1 MGKLKIQY
9 QPVSEL
15 RSRSTNARR
24 HSPKQL
30 AQIAASIAAYGF
42 TVPVLVDEE
51 RILIAGHGR
60 MEAAKLLGMDEL
72 PTIQLAGLSEAQVRA
87 YVIADN
93 KLTENGTW
101 DQKQLAHEFKFL
113 AELDFD
119 FDISLTG
126 FEISEIE
133 GLVGSLSMDDD
144 DQAAS
149 DAVPENNDGDPVTRL
164 GDVWQIGAHRLVCGD
179 ARLPETY
186 AALLGQDKAAMVF
199 SDPPYNVKIDGH
211 VCGLGKVHHREFA
224 MASGE
229 MSPQEFTSFLTL
241 VFAQLTENT
250 VDGAIHFQCMDWRHA
265 KEILAA
271 GDVGY
276 SELKNIC
283 VWSKSNGGMG
293 SLYRSAHELVFVF
306 KSGSAPHV
314 NNVELGKNGRYRT
327 NVWSYAGA
335 NSFSATRDQD
345 LSMHP
350 TVKPVAMV
358 ADAMLDCSRRKD
370 IVLDPF
376 AGSGTTLLAAQKTGR
391 RGYGIELDRLY
402 CDTIVRRMQK
412 TLAVDAVLVRNG
424 RTFEGMADD
433 RSDETPQEKAA

>member
-1 MGKLKIQY
+1 MGTLEIQY
-9 QPVSEL
+9 QHVSEL

-30 AQIAASIAAYGF
+30 AQIAASIAHYGF

-60 MEAAKLLGMDEL
+60 VEAAKLLGMDEV
-72 PTIQLAGLSEAQVRA
+72 PTIQLTGLSEAQVRA

-93 KLTENGTW
+93 KLTENGSW
-101 DQKQLAHEFKFL
+101 DQKQLADEFKFL
-113 AELDFD
+113 GELDFD
-119 FDISLTG
+119 FDLSLTG
-126 FEISEIE
+126 FEVAEIE
-133 GLVGSLSMDDD
+133 GLVGSLSMEADDTD
-144 DQAAS
+144 TE
-149 DAVPENNDGDPVTRL
+149 PENHEGAPVTRL
-164 GDVWQIGAHRLVCGD
+164 GDMWQIGAHRLICGD
-179 ARLPETY
+179 SRLPETY
-186 AALLGQDKAAMVF
+186 AALLGEEKAAMVF
-199 SDPPYNVKIDGH
+199 ADPPYNVKIDGH

-229 MSPQEFTSFLTL
+229 MSPEEFTSFLAR
-241 VFAQLTENT
+241 VFVQLAENS

-306 KSGSAPHV
+306 KSGTAPHI

-335 NSFSATRDQD
+335 NSFSSTRDQD

-358 ADAMLDCSRRKD
+358 ADAILDCSRRKD

-391 RGYGIELDRLY
+391 RGYGIELDPIY

-412 TLAVDAVLVRNG
+412 TSAADAVLVGNG
-424 RTFEGMADD
+424 RTFEGILDD
-433 RSDETPQEKAA
+433 RSDELPQEKAA